1 VMKAVGARTR
11 QLMGMYLILTL
22 FFGLLALAIAIP
34 LSILLSTLTGG
45 GISNFLNF
53 DPGPLRLAPQS
64 VALQTFVAL
73 VIPVGAALFP
83 VVKGTRI
90 TVREAITNYGLGRG
104 GFGRGWVDR
113 LVELVRGLPRPI
125 LISIR
130 NTFRRKGRLVLTL
143 SALVLAGGIFIG
155 VFNLRA
161 AMNVAI
167 SETFGYILS
176 DVNVGFNRAY
186 RLQKVLPMALRVPG
200 VVKAEAWGGAF
211 GSMLRPGEATG
222 TQVSLLAPP
231 ADSNLIKATI
241 TSGRWLVPED
251 ENALVIGNSLLA
263 ERPDLQVG
271 DEVVLDIN
279 GVKHTWEIVGVYR
292 FVGTSIPPLVYANND
307 YLARIT
313 HTANRATNLRVVTS
327 QHDPV
332 FQKQVARDLEAT
344 YKAAGIEVGQIVIGS
359 DLIQSN
365 TATTDVLV
373 LFLLVMAV
381 LIALVGGLGMASTM
395 SINVFERTREIG
407 VMRAIG
413 ASNGAILRLVIF
425 EGMFIGGLSWI
436 LGTLVAVPI
445 ARVLDYVVGISIL
458 RSPLKYVFSLDGFLI
473 WLAFVLLIAIAAS
486 AIPAR
491 NAMRLTVREILAYE

>member
-1 VMKAVGARTR
+1 
-11 QLMGMYLILTL
+11 
-22 FFGLLALAIAIP
+22 
-34 LSILLSTLTGG
+34 
-45 GISNFLNF
+45 
-53 DPGPLRLAPQS
+53 
-64 VALQTFVAL
+64 
-73 VIPVGAALFP
+73 
-83 VVKGTRI
+83 
-90 TVREAITNYGLGRG
+90 
-104 GFGRGWVDR
+104 
-113 LVELVRGLPRPI
+113 
-125 LISIR
+125 
-130 NTFRRKGRLVLTL
+130 
-143 SALVLAGGIFIG
+143 
-155 VFNLRA
+155 
-161 AMNVAI
+161 
-167 SETFGYILS
+167 
-176 DVNVGFNRAY
+176 
-186 RLQKVLPMALRVPG
+186 
-200 VVKAEAWGGAF
+200 
-211 GSMLRPGEATG
+211 
-222 TQVSLLAPP
+222 
-231 ADSNLIKATI
+231 
-241 TSGRWLVPED
+241 
-251 ENALVIGNSLLA
+251 
-263 ERPDLQVG
+263 
-271 DEVVLDIN
+271 
-279 GVKHTWEIVGVYR
+279 VGVYR

-395 SINVFERTREIG
+395 SINVLERTREIG

-413 ASNGAILRLVIF
+413 ASNSAILRLVIF